1 MALVEGQCV
10 QQAGFSTCSTTSVTY
25 HPASC
30 VRTCW
35 NVIPALLLCLSG
47 TDGSDPTVKPSH
59 PYHQPIAQ
67 KCSEWDASPPIKH
80 KQKGDLRCELSG
92 TIDKQW
98 TPQANYANYG
108 FKWLQLISIYHNLSL
123 QYVSLLHLPVRTLGD
138 FMTALVRSCY
148 VGLKQLWSFSH
159 DRKSL
164 FWLVSF
170 PRMVLWPSRTIG
182 IQLWSIMYNPI
193 FDALH
198 MANHAHRLPLA
209 LVAGTGEWKEN
220 VQRIT
225 TKRNKRIIKFLTMA
239 HVANGLVLSWEEF
252 IASSN
257 LDI

>member
-198 MANHAHRLPLA
+198 MANPRSQAAPCTGGGYRWVKRKCPTNNDEKKQTNYQIFDH
-209 LVAGTGEWKEN
+209 GTCSKWACVELRGIHC
-220 VQRIT
+220 Q
-225 TKRNKRIIKFLTMA
+225 
-239 HVANGLVLSWEEF
+239 
-252 IASSN
+252 
-257 LDI
+257 